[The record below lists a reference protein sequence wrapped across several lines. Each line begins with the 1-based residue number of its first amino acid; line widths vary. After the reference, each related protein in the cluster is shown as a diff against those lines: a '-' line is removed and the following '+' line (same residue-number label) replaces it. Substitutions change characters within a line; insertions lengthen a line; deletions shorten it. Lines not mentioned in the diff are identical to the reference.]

1 MSLARD
7 AKSQPGQFTILFSM
21 PFNQVSHATRPITR
35 QYGTNCVQCE
45 RPSFSDIE
53 RQIDMLATHQPVG
66 LQIKRQSA
74 EVHPRLGQIQRPHEK
89 HGGETVWV
97 SAMTMNA
104 SERETLEQVYKV

>member
-7 AKSQPGQFTILFSM
+7 AKSHPGEFTILFSM

-35 QYGTNCVQCE
+35 QYGRIVVQCE
-45 RPSFSDIE
+45 RSSFSDIE

-66 LQIKRQSA
+66 LQVKRQSA
-74 EVHPRLGQIQRPHEK
+74 EVHPRRGHLQQPHEK

-97 SAMTMNA
+97 SATTLDP